1 MSGPNPYGAPTPDD
15 LWHEARIETAALT
28 LALANGAKQRRAA
41 FEELRRLVLA
51 RSDAQQARM
60 AWDKGLPV

>member
-1 MSGPNPYGAPTPDD
+1 MSGPNPYGAPTPAE
-15 LWHEARIETAALT
+15 LAHEARIEAAQT
-28 LALANGAKQRRAA
+28 ALAIAAQAQRRAA
-41 FEELRRLVLA
+41 FEELRRLVRA